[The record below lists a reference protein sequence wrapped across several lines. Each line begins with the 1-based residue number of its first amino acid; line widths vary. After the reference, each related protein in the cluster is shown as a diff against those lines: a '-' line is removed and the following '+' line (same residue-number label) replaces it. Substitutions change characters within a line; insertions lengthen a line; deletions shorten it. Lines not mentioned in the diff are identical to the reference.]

1 MTKFSRYLIQ
11 NLIAQ
16 EVIKHKV
23 FDVIK
28 VYLKYLHFPK
38 GSTDTAVILKDKLL
52 KAKFTELFNISN
64 QSFISN
70 LRKLDATGLNSM
82 KKYHSFE
89 WYFNNSYVWW
99 TMYYAPS
106 SLLTYVFQSSKK
118 PKGNEQSPILQ
129 SSSFFLD

>member
-28 VYLKYLHFPK
+28 VYLKYLHFPN

-70 LRKLDATGLNSM
+70 LRKLDAAGLNSM
-82 KKYHSFE
+82 KKYHTFE
-89 WYFNNSYVWW
+89 WYFNNSYV
-99 TMYYAPS
+99 
-106 SLLTYVFQSSKK
+106 
-118 PKGNEQSPILQ
+118 
-129 SSSFFLD
+129 